1 MFRKMKRTMAKHSSL
16 FFQKKFDLM
25 YFSKIVLLIFIAR
38 KLLIPEIFA
47 QSYPEFSCTV
57 FDTSTSGYYFL
68 VPIRVGSGGPVQNPT
83 QMILD
88 RNGNVVYTKEFASG
102 NTGDFKLQPNGLIS
116 YSFQNKFYLM
126 DSTFTIVDSVRIK
139 NGFIQDGHDMQI
151 LPNGHF
157 LLLGWE
163 NITMDLSSYA
173 IFNNNGTVGSANATV
188 RCGIVQEQDANKNVV
203 FEWHSKDYFNFTE
216 VDTMRLLNPANVDWT
231 HFNAVELDDDGNIL
245 VSVRHFNEITKVNR
259 STGAVMWR
267 LGGKMN
273 QFTFTN
279 DSTQFIG
286 QHDIRRIAN
295 GNITILDNGRPG
307 PPVHPVRAK
316 EYSLDENNL
325 IATLVWSHTSD
336 SLISSEAIGN
346 VQRLSNGNTL
356 INYGMVD
363 NLPQVFNVVNSAGG
377 KVFELAF
384 TDSLRSYRVF
394 NYETLPWAL
403 NRPEISCVDSNGIF
417 FLDAGSGHSS
427 YLWSNGETTQLI
439 QVNDTGLYSVFVP
452 RGEGGFICSE
462 TFSVNNLSDPCNLIS
477 VLIKDN
483 LNFENSIY
491 PNPFTSEIYFK
502 GNSEPEYFELLNSIG
517 VVVWSGTEL
526 KDQDFSSLFPGMYFL
541 KIISN
546 KNSVIVKLLKL

>member
-1 MFRKMKRTMAKHSSL
+1 M
-16 FFQKKFDLM
+16 
-25 YFSKIVLLIFIAR
+25 
-38 KLLIPEIFA
+38 
-47 QSYPEFSCTV
+47 
-57 FDTSTSGYYFL
+57 
-68 VPIRVGSGGPVQNPT
+68 
-83 QMILD
+83 
-88 RNGNVVYTKEFASG
+88 
-102 NTGDFKLQPNGLIS
+102 
-116 YSFQNKFYLM
+116 
-126 DSTFTIVDSVRIK
+126 
-139 NGFIQDGHDMQI
+139 
-151 LPNGHF
+151 
-157 LLLGWE
+157 
-163 NITMDLSSYA
+163 
-173 IFNNNGTVGSANATV
+173 
-188 RCGIVQEQDANKNVV
+188 
-203 FEWHSKDYFNFTE
+203 
-216 VDTMRLLNPANVDWT
+216 
-231 HFNAVELDDDGNIL
+231 
-245 VSVRHFNEITKVNR
+245 
-259 STGAVMWR
+259 
-267 LGGKMN
+267 
-273 QFTFTN
+273 
-279 DSTQFIG
+279 
-286 QHDIRRIAN
+286 
-295 GNITILDNGRPG
+295 
-307 PPVHPVRAK
+307 
-316 EYSLDENNL
+316 
-325 IATLVWSHTSD
+325 
-336 SLISSEAIGN
+336 
-346 VQRLSNGNTL
+346 QRLSNGNTL

-403 NRPEISCVDSNGIF
+403 NRPEIYRLMAMSENYFQCLLNGIF

-502 GNSEPEYFELLNSIG
+502 GNSEPEYSIG

-546 KNSVIVKLLKL
+546 KNSVIVKMLKL